1 MTPARTKNRG
11 PNPGPGLPA
20 PQVDQ
25 ILAAYERAKKM
36 GKYSTAELA
45 AVVAQ
50 AMRVPVEQVR
60 EAVEVGL

>member
-1 MTPARTKNRG
+1 MKHRG

-25 ILAAYERAKKM
+25 ILAAYERAKSM
-36 GKYSTAELA
+36 GKYSTKELA

-50 AMRVPVEQVR
+50 AMRLPVEQVR
-60 EAVEVGL
+60 EVVGGVE